1 VSLNQRNFVLLRQF
15 FSHSSLI
22 STDALARGIDIPK
35 VDVVISYDMCKNMK
49 SYIHR
54 VGRTARAGHEGTAVT
69 LVTGNNVKT
78 FKRMLEDV
86 GKTDCEAIATQ
97 TDETYS
103 LAFAEA
109 IKSLQK
115 ALEFEKKNA
124 QVSRGGTS
132 NLLARLQ
139 QQVDSKLNKSEG
151 HLPSAWKAENV
162 NGGPSEA
169 ASGGGGGKKRKGKKR
184 KAAAAK

>member
-1 VSLNQRNFVLLRQF
+1 
-15 FSHSSLI
+15 
-22 STDALARGIDIPK
+22 
-35 VDVVISYDMCKNMK
+35 MCKNMK

-54 VGRTARAGHEGTAVT
+54 VGRTARAGHKGTAVT

-78 FKRMLEDV
+78 FNRMLEDV
-86 GKTDCEAIATQ
+86 GKTDCQAITTR

-115 ALEFEKKNA
+115 ALEFEKKNTHA
-124 QVSRGGTS
+124 NRGGTS

-139 QQVDSKLNKSEG
+139 QQVDSKLNKTEG
-151 HLPSAWKAENV
+151 RLPTAWQAEHV
-162 NGGPSEA
+162 NGGQPA
-169 ASGGGGGKKRKGKKR
+169 ATGSGGKKRKGKKK
-184 KAAAAK
+184 KAAASN